1 MIATRPS
8 LASGLH
14 WVRPEIEACLQRVRT
29 QLENAMESADER
41 AGLLAAVAE
50 LRQRTG
56 GLDVVVEVRAL
67 VDVLAPDHVLDAFQ
81 AVDASE

>member
-50 LRQRTG
+50 LRQVLGTISLIQCAAARQG
-56 GLDVVVEVRAL
+56 QLDT
-67 VDVLAPDHVLDAFQ
+67 D
-81 AVDASE
+81 